1 MWKYPREV
9 TKMPELPDV
18 QVYKEY
24 LDATS
29 LHHKVTTV
37 EVGDNRTSR
46 ASARSLTR
54 AMKGQAFEET
64 HRHGKHLF
72 VRLCEGGWLHVH
84 FGMTGG
90 LRYYKKEEKRPEHS
104 RVVVGFENGFH
115 LALVSQRLFGSI
127 GPVEEPEDFIKEK
140 KLGPDALDVS
150 CEEYVDILHGR
161 RGTIKSALMN
171 QSAIA
176 GVGNIYSDEILFH
189 ARLLPDRPAADFD
202 ASTLEDLWRTSR
214 KVLGTAIKARVDT
227 DRMPTDWLLTH
238 RSEGEKCPGCRG
250 EVSNK
255 KISGRRSYFCPG
267 CQK

>member
-1 MWKYPREV
+1 
-9 TKMPELPDV
+9 MPELPDV

-29 LHHKVTTV
+29 LHHEVTRV
-37 EVGDNRTSR
+37 RVGDDRILEGI
-46 ASARSLTR
+46 SARSLAR
-54 AMKGQAFEET
+54 AMKGHAFEKA

-72 VRLCEGGWLHVH
+72 VRIGEGGWLHVH

-90 LRYYKKEEKRPEHS
+90 LRYYKKEDKRPEHS

-115 LALVSQRLFGSI
+115 LALVFQRLFGSI
-127 GPVEEPEDFIKEK
+127 GLVEEPEDFIREK
-140 KLGPDALDVS
+140 KLGPDALEVS
-150 CEEYVDILHGR
+150 CEVFVDILQGR

-171 QSAIA
+171 QPAIA

-189 ARLLPDRPAADFD
+189 ARLLPDRPAADLD
-202 ASTLEDLWRTSR
+202 ASTLEDLWRTSG
-214 KVLGTAIKARVDT
+214 KVLRMAIKARVNT
-227 DRMPTDWLLTH
+227 DKMPTEWLLTH
-238 RSEGEKCPGCRG
+238 RSEGEECPGCGG
-250 EVSNK
+250 EVSSK